1 MLRLKRRSTF
11 WHCIVSYMLK
21 LISESLNKSSIA
33 LKFLITPEN
42 TIEEAGKG
50 QIQTAKYERVDIRG
64 VIKVVLWMAIS
75 IILSLLIGKL
85 S

>member
-1 MLRLKRRSTF
+1 MLRLLQRSTL
-11 WHCIVSYMLK
+11 WQCIVYCALK
-21 LISESLNKSSIA
+21 LISESLNKSGIA

-42 TIEEAGKG
+42 TIEEAGEG
-50 QIQTAKYERVDIRG
+50 QMKIAKYERVDIRG

-75 IILSLLIGKL
+75 IALSLLIGQL